1 MSRSRHVINEKF
13 AARYLHACA
22 ILGAIIAIY
31 REEIVN
37 SITQPQLI
45 LNLLGSFRATLGEK
59 TVQGFVSGKVQAL
72 LAYLAMAE
80 RPCPRSRL
88 AALLWGEMPEADALA
103 NLRKAL
109 SNLRQLVGPYLLI
122 NRCEAGLNPES
133 NYWVDALAFQQAA
146 LRWLP
151 RAETT
156 PGGLDDAAMEE
167 LQHCA
172 AGYNG
177 EFLDAFRART
187 SVNFE
192 DWMLLER
199 QRLHN
204 LAGQVFF
211 QLGAQHAARRRYVE
225 ALTASSRLLS
235 LAPWNEDAHRQRMSL
250 LACQGHRAAALRQY
264 EIFRQALQDKL
275 GAQPGAEIQ
284 ALYQRLAQGDGTLP
298 EMIGAPSTRPVHRL
312 PFVGREDEHAWL
324 LQRWSASQRWQGGL
338 TLVAGEAGIGKTR
351 LMEQVLEQVAL
362 QGGVV
367 MSGRCYELNRAL
379 PFQAIH
385 DALRNYLADLP
396 EEARPQ
402 LSDDL
407 LMDVER
413 LLAAA
418 REAWP
423 NGITLFLDD
432 LQWADAD
439 MLDFLHYLVCRLS
452 NGPCWFVGT
461 YRPTEISPDHP
472 LTRLMNSLENDSLLF
487 SLSLQPLS
495 EQEVARLVDL
505 IAAPG
510 SVFLALPAAELA
522 EALFSESQGN
532 PSLLT
537 EMVPWLQECDD
548 PRLASSTLQALH
560 LPSLL
565 SERAQLLIRRRI
577 ERLDETSQYLL
588 SLAAAFDQPFDSE
601 MLQAAGDC
609 SREVVER
616 AVKGWL
622 DCRLVRSQGGRMD
635 FIHDTTR
642 SYLFNAVP
650 APLRRLLHAR
660 LGAALEAL
668 YPYSNRPFEPLAH
681 HFDLA
686 CNWRKALL
694 YLKLAGDEAAQAGA
708 GEQAQR
714 HYLRGLE
721 IVRQHL
727 AAGSASV
734 EQELN
739 FLLTLEELNELQ
751 GRRAGQQ
758 ASTDLEDPDTIGAP
772 SDSYN
777 VR

>member
-1 MSRSRHVINEKF
+1 MNLVI
-13 AARYLHACA
+13 L
-22 ILGAIIAIY
+22 
-31 REEIVN
+31 
-37 SITQPQLI
+37 PQLQI
-45 LNLLGSFRATLGEK
+45 KLLGSFRATLGEK

-109 SNLRQLVGPYLLI
+109 SNLRHLLGPYLLI

-146 LRWLP
+146 IRWLP
-151 RAETT
+151 CAEITT
-156 PGGLDDAAMEE
+156 GGLDDAALEG
-167 LQHCA
+167 LQNCA
-172 AGYNG
+172 ALHGG
-177 EFLDAFRART
+177 EFLDGFRART

-199 QRLHN
+199 ERLHN
-204 LAGQVFF
+204 LTGQVLF
-211 QLGAQHAARRRYVE
+211 QLGAQFAARRRYAE
-225 ALTASSRLLS
+225 ALTASSRLLE

-250 LACQGHRAAALRQY
+250 LACEGHRAAALRQY
-264 EIFRQALQDKL
+264 EIFCQTLQAKL
-275 GAQPGAEIQ
+275 GVQPGAEIQ
-284 ALYQRLAQGDGTLP
+284 SLYQRLAQGDGTLP
-298 EMIGAPSTRPVHRL
+298 EMVGSPPAGPVHRL

-324 LQRWSASQRWQGGL
+324 LKRWSASQRWQGGL

-362 QGGVV
+362 QGGVI
-367 MSGRCYELNRAL
+367 MSGRCYELNGAL

-418 REAWP
+418 RQVWP

-439 MLDFLHYLVCRLS
+439 MLDFLHYLVCRLA
-452 NGPCWFVGT
+452 NGPCWVVGT
-461 YRPTEISPDHP
+461 YRPEELSADHP
-472 LTRLMNSLENDSLLF
+472 LARLMNSLDNDNLLF

-495 EQEVARLVDL
+495 EQEVGHLVDL

-510 SVFLALPAAELA
+510 SFFSALPSTELE
-522 EALFSESQGN
+522 EALFNESQGN
-532 PSLLT
+532 PSLLN
-537 EMVPWLQECDD
+537 EMVTWLQDGDAAHLISANIQE
-548 PRLASSTLQALH
+548 LH
-560 LPSLL
+560 LPLLL

-588 SLAAAFDQPFDSE
+588 SLAAAFGQPFNSTL
-601 MLQAAGDC
+601 LQAAGDC
-609 SREVVER
+609 SREVVEG

-622 DCRLVRSQGGRMD
+622 DCRLVRPKGSRLD

-642 SYLFNAVP
+642 SYLYNAVP

-660 LGAALEAL
+660 LGAALEAIS
-668 YPYSNRPFEPLAH
+668 PPADFPFEIFAH

-686 CNWRKALL
+686 CNWRKALH
-694 YLKLAGDEAAQAGA
+694 YLKLAGDEAAQADA
-708 GEQAQR
+708 CEQAQR

-727 AAGSASV
+727 TADPASV
-734 EQELN
+734 EQELD
-739 FLLTLEELNELQ
+739 FLLALEELSNLQ
-751 GRRAGQQ
+751 GQRAGQQ
-758 ASTDLEDPDTIGAP
+758 TAPQTSVDLAGLDKING
-772 SDSYN
+772 SSVSRN